1 MLVAEADGGSSDCPV
16 LTQDRRGAL
25 LGGALTVLATGA
37 SLVPFMRGGVAEIA
51 HWQDWP
57 AKLELVSTV
66 QTMVAGDARIAGA
79 GARLAALAALA
90 IGAALAPLDRRAW
103 PALLVHYLQAGLALL
118 TVFVLLPLA
127 GRPVPAQDE
136 RQFLMLL
143 PSALLCFS
151 VGVRW
156 LSRRTYGWLP
166 AAALCLALC
175 ITDDDTRFV
184 TNKRCLHSIP
194 VLSMRQLLENIDGP
208 N

>member
-1 MLVAEADGGSSDCPV
+1 
-16 LTQDRRGAL
+16 
-25 LGGALTVLATGA
+25 
-37 SLVPFMRGGVAEIA
+37 
-51 HWQDWP
+51 
-57 AKLELVSTV
+57 
-66 QTMVAGDARIAGA
+66 MVAGDARIAGA

-175 ITDDDTRFV
+175 ITSAAGLAHYFGDF
-184 TNKRCLHSIP
+184 
-194 VLSMRQLLENIDGP
+194 
-208 N
+208 